1 MSPKLRDG
9 SDEIN
14 AAAAHIVKPEHVRRA
29 LDLLRPGLIA
39 DGGNAELIS
48 VAEDG
53 TVRLELQ
60 GACARCPA
68 REMTRKHV
76 LEPVLRAR
84 VPGVTSV
91 MLA

>member
-1 MSPKLRDG
+1 MSERLREG
-9 SDEIN
+9 SGEIN
-14 AAAAHIVKPEHVRRA
+14 ATAARIVKPEHVRRA
-29 LDLLRPGLIA
+29 LDIVRPGLIA

-60 GACARCPA
+60 GACKTCPA

-76 LEPVLRAR
+76 LEAVLRSR
-84 VPGVTSV
+84 VAGVTSV
-91 MLA
+91 LVS

>member
-1 MSPKLRDG
+1 MAPSLGDG
-9 SDEIN
+9 PGEIN
-14 AAAAHIVKPEHVRRA
+14 AAAARVLKPENVRRA

-39 DGGNAELIS
+39 DGGNAELIN

-76 LEPVLRAR
+76 LEAVLRSR

-91 MLA
+91 LLS

>member
-1 MSPKLRDG
+1 MTDRLREG
-9 SDEIN
+9 TDEIN
-14 AAAAHIVKPEHVRRA
+14 ANASRIVKSEQVRRA
-29 LDLLRPGLIA
+29 LDVIRPGLIA
-39 DGGNAELIS
+39 DGGNAELVHVS
-48 VAEDG
+48 EDG

-76 LEPVLRAR
+76 LEAVLRSR

-91 MLA
+91 MLS

>member
-1 MSPKLRDG
+1 M
-9 SDEIN
+9 
-14 AAAAHIVKPEHVRRA
+14 
-29 LDLLRPGLIA
+29 LDLLRPGLVA

-76 LEPVLRAR
+76 LEPALRAR

-91 MLA
+91 LVS